1 MKNDRNYFRKL
12 LSYELI
18 DAARY
23 GDNELA
29 IVLAERLDVLLDAQ
43 DQLYEAKAEIKEL
56 NARLD
61 IWQAEAVELQR
72 QFDATK
78 DAGCIW

>member
-1 MKNDRNYFRKL
+1 MKDDRNYYRKL

-29 IVLAERLDVLLDAQ
+29 IVLAERLDVLLDVEAQ
-43 DQLYEAKAEIKEL
+43 LEDTKEELARMTADRDFWRHMQLETE
-56 NARLD
+56 
-61 IWQAEAVELQR
+61 
-72 QFDATK
+72 
-78 DAGCIW
+78 

>member
-29 IVLAERLDVLLDAQ
+29 MVLAERLDVLLDAQ
-43 DQLYEAKAEIKEL
+43 EQFNDAKAEIKEL

-61 IWQAEAVELQR
+61 VWQTEALALHAQLTER
-72 QFDATK
+72 PDAR
-78 DAGCIW
+78 

>member
-43 DQLYEAKAEIKEL
+43 EQLDDAKREIAEL
-56 NARLD
+56 NADREYWRKVA
-61 IWQAEAVELQR
+61 IEA
-72 QFDATK
+72 QFQLA
-78 DAGCIW
+78 AQSVPE

>member
-29 IVLAERLDVLLDAQ
+29 MVLAERLDVLLDVQ
-43 DQLYEAKAEIKEL
+43 TQLDDAINEIEEL
-56 NARLD
+56 NAKLT
-61 IWQAEAVELQR
+61 IWKAEAIELQR
-72 QFDATK
+72 QFDAI
-78 DAGCIW
+78 DAE

>member
-1 MKNDRNYFRKL
+1 MKDDRNYYRKL

-29 IVLAERLDVLLDAQ
+29 LVLGERLETLLDVQAAL
-43 DQLYEAKAEIKEL
+43 DDAKKEIAEL

-72 QFDATK
+72 QFDAIDVNK
-78 DAGCIW
+78 